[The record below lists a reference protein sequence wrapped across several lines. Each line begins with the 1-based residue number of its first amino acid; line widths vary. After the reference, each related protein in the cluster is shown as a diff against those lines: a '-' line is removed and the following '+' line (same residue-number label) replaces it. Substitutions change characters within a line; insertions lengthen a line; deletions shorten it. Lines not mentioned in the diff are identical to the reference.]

1 MATAPINTPPGS
13 PAPAAD
19 SGHAGHG
26 AGTAAPNTGQA
37 TFSSAYAR
45 ALANVDPSRS
55 ASPLNAAP
63 AVSRHIPIGKA
74 GHSGGH
80 DLHERALALRGER
93 LELLA
98 ANIANADT
106 PGYKAVDIDVEAALR
121 AGETAETVQVMYR
134 IPLQPSI
141 DGNTVEMEVERAQF
155 ADAAVRYQFSL
166 DRALKHYMHISEL
179 LKDLKE

>member
-1 MATAPINTPPGS
+1 
-13 PAPAAD
+13 
-19 SGHAGHG
+19 
-26 AGTAAPNTGQA
+26 
-37 TFSSAYAR
+37 
-45 ALANVDPSRS
+45 
-55 ASPLNAAP
+55 
-63 AVSRHIPIGKA
+63 
-74 GHSGGH
+74 
-80 DLHERALALRGER
+80 LHERALALRGKR
-93 LELLA
+93 LEVLA

-121 AGETAETVQVMYR
+121 AGETAETVQVKYR

-141 DGNTVEMEVERAQF
+141 DGNTVEMEAERAQF